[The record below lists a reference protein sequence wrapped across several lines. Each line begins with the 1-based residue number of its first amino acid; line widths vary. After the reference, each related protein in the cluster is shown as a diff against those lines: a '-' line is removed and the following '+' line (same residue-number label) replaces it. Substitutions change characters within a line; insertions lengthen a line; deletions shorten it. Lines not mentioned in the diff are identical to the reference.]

1 MNSGTETEHTP
12 TKYIEKVKEILKMK
26 NIENMNVLNDMV
38 MAKVAG
44 GVIWPDY
51 HRYSPPEPEEP
62 EEGGAEGTW

>member
-1 MNSGTETEHTP
+1 
-12 TKYIEKVKEILKMK
+12 MK
-26 NIENMNVLNDMV
+26 NIENMNALGDME

-51 HRYSPPEPEEP
+51 HRFSPPEPQEPQEPQEPEEP